1 MASKR
6 AVIFQNDCIYHLFNR
21 GVERRPIFFTPRD
34 YKRFMSLLEY
44 YRFHEIAKSY
54 SHFLRLSLIE
64 QIVFRQSLESKTTA
78 IDILAFC
85 LMPNH
90 YHIIVKQNVDRGI
103 HSFLSNVTNGYTK
116 YLNTKRERVGPLYQG
131 PFKAVY
137 IETDEQLLHLSRYV
151 HINPTVSNVVT
162 LNALSSYPWSSF
174 PDYLDNSAKSFIN
187 TSKIL
192 SHFKTNQEYKDFV
205 YDHISYAEQL
215 EKIKHLAMEEV

>member
-1 MASKR
+1 
-6 AVIFQNDCIYHLFNR
+6 
-21 GVERRPIFFTPRD
+21 
-34 YKRFMSLLEY
+34 
-44 YRFHEIAKSY
+44 
-54 SHFLRLSLIE
+54 
-64 QIVFRQSLESKTTA
+64 
-78 IDILAFC
+78 
-85 LMPNH
+85 MPNH

-103 HSFLSNVTNGYTK
+103 HSFSVKCYQWIHQMPK
-116 YLNTKRERVGPLYQG
+116 NTKRERVGPLYQG

-205 YDHISYAEQL
+205 YDHVSCAEQL
-215 EKIKHLAMEEV
+215 EKIKDLAMEEVLKLTYPSGWFIRWLIRLGYFLKIFSCKNRVEIRRMILIKTSVWRGRYDPPHILRSQP